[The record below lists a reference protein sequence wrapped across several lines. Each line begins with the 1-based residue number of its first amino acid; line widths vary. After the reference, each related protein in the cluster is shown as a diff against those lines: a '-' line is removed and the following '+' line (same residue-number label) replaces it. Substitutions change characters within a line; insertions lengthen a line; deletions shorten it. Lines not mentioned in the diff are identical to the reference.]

1 VYCNVCGSAIPENAP
16 LCSHC
21 GVNAEELRKAR
32 RATSNWARPQL
43 GRRIGGVCM
52 GIGRHFDLN
61 VTILRIVWVLLFLF
75 YGIGGILYL
84 ALWALMPNEA

>member
-1 VYCNVCGSAIPENAP
+1 
-16 LCSHC
+16 
-21 GVNAEELRKAR
+21 
-32 RATSNWARPQL
+32 
-43 GRRIGGVCM
+43 M

>member
-1 VYCNVCGSAIPENAP
+1 
-16 LCSHC
+16 
-21 GVNAEELRKAR
+21 
-32 RATSNWARPQL
+32 
-43 GRRIGGVCM
+43 M

-84 ALWALMPNEA
+84 VLWALMPNEA